1 MVRSGLQN
9 ISSTFFPYSD
19 QFSRND
25 VMVDGSSVM
34 DAGSSNTVVGI
45 VVNQPGTVIPVESSV
60 VEDALHQTIQ
70 EDGQT
75 QITNLTLGVVN
86 APTVSD
92 NQRDNAISVRLTGT
106 QPSKV
111 RFVFTKIDEN
121 HITEMYLIWE
131 NHWVMIS
138 VD

>member
-9 ISSTFFPYSD
+9 IPSKFFPYSD
-19 QFSRND
+19 QFSQND

-45 VVNQPGTVIPVESSV
+45 VVNQPGTVTPVESSV

-121 HITEMYLIWE
+121 HITQM
-131 NHWVMIS
+131 
-138 VD
+138 

>member
-1 MVRSGLQN
+1 
-9 ISSTFFPYSD
+9 
-19 QFSRND
+19 
-25 VMVDGSSVM
+25 MVDGSSVM

-45 VVNQPGTVIPVESSV
+45 VVNQPGTVTPVESSV
-60 VEDALHQTIQ
+60 VGDALHQTIQ

-121 HITEMYLIWE
+121 HITQM
-131 NHWVMIS
+131 
-138 VD
+138 

>member
-1 MVRSGLQN
+1 VARSDLQN
-9 ISSTFFPYSD
+9 ISPNIFLFSD
-19 QFSRND
+19 QFSQID

-34 DAGSSNTVVGI
+34 DAGRSNTVVGI
-45 VVNQPGTVIPVESSV
+45 VVNQPGTVTPVESSV

-75 QITNLTLGVVN
+75 QITNLTIGVVN

-121 HITEMYLIWE
+121 HITQM
-131 NHWVMIS
+131 
-138 VD
+138 